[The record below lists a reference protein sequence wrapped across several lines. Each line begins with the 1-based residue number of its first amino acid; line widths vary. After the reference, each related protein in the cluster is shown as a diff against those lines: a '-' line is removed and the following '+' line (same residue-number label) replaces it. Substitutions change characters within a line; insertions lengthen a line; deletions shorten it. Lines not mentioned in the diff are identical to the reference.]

1 MWWAFTS
8 NCLLPFRY
16 NAAFIENLTGQEQ
29 TTKGD
34 IPHLTRAWPYQ
45 EDWQL
50 LCQVEISRKL
60 IRGRRGAVL
69 IGKSKEGSQLVRK
82 AFLTAFQDPKKTK
95 FVAIHEALLYTAHL
109 VLLRVVILTDSKEI
123 QLFLRSKTHWPLW
136 IETLLEDKYN
146 IIKQYSM
153 LVVFLRTSDS
163 VLTESRKLPN
173 MIARETP
180 NFVM

>member
-34 IPHLTRAWPYQ
+34 IQHLTPAWPYQ

-69 IGKSKEGSQLVRK
+69 IGRKPDHQKSLSHSIPRSEENKVCC
-82 AFLTAFQDPKKTK
+82 DP
-95 FVAIHEALLYTAHL
+95 
-109 VLLRVVILTDSKEI
+109 
-123 QLFLRSKTHWPLW
+123 
-136 IETLLEDKYN
+136 
-146 IIKQYSM
+146 
-153 LVVFLRTSDS
+153 
-163 VLTESRKLPN
+163 
-173 MIARETP
+173 
-180 NFVM
+180 